1 MVHFHYTSKE
11 RLTIKIVDDFGHSDT
26 ERIALFLEGF
36 YNKDFNR
43 KISFLIVTDLPKE
56 QMGLLDN
63 FCKRLPY
70 ESQIDL
76 KYPLIVW

>member
-26 ERIALFLEGF
+26 ERIALFLEEF

-43 KISFLIVTDLPKE
+43 KITFLIETDLPKE
-56 QMGLLDN
+56 QMDLLGD